1 MEVEITTVKENP
13 LMDRR
18 EVEAT
23 VNHEKEATPSTADV
37 QSRLAADRGLNK
49 DNVDVKHVYTGYG
62 LQTSKAII
70 QITEEFEYDEE
81 LEEDTIELEETE
93 AEDSK
98 DSKDSEA
105 SAEYD
110 EMVSG
115 TITEAKEAL
124 NEMEDPDFEAALEA
138 EKDNKNRTTLVDWLE
153 DQL

>member
-23 VNHEKEATPSTADV
+23 VNHENEATPSTAEV

-62 LQTSKAII
+62 RQTSKAII

-93 AEDSK
+93 VEDSK
-98 DSKDSEA
+98 NSEA

-138 EKDNKNRTTLVDWLE
+138 EKDNKNRTTLVDWFE
-153 DQL
+153 DQF

>member
-23 VNHEKEATPSTADV
+23 VNHENEATPSTAEV

-62 LQTSKAII
+62 RQTSKAII

-93 AEDSK
+93 VEDSK
-98 DSKDSEA
+98 NSEA

-138 EKDNKNRTTLVDWLE
+138 EKDNKNRTTLIDWLE
-153 DQL
+153 DQF

>member
-23 VNHEKEATPSTADV
+23 VNHENEATPSTEDV

-62 LQTSKAII
+62 RQTSKAII

-81 LEEDTIELEETE
+81 LEEDTIELEEEDVEETSDDS
-93 AEDSK
+93 EDST
-98 DSKDSEA
+98 
-105 SAEYD
+105 EYD
-110 EMVSG
+110 DMVSG

-124 NEMEDPDFEAALEA
+124 GEMEDPDFEEALEA
-138 EKDNKNRTTLVDWLE
+138 EQENKNRTTLVDWLE

>member
-23 VNHEKEATPSTADV
+23 VNHENEATQSTAEV

-62 LQTSKAII
+62 RQTSKAII

-93 AEDSK
+93 VEDSK
-98 DSKDSEA
+98 NSEA

-138 EKDNKNRTTLVDWLE
+138 EKDNKNRTTLVDWFE
-153 DQL
+153 DQF

>member
-23 VNHEKEATPSTADV
+23 VNHENEATPSKEDV
-37 QSRLAADRGLNK
+37 LSRLAADRGLNK

-62 LQTSKAII
+62 RQKSKAII
-70 QITEEFEYDEE
+70 QINEEFEYDED
-81 LEEDTIELEETE
+81 LEEDTIEQETE
-93 AEDSK
+93 TEEES
-98 DSKDSEA
+98 SS

-110 EMVSG
+110 DVVSG

-124 NEMEDPDFEAALEA
+124 SDMEEPEYQAAKEA
-138 EKDNKNRTTLVDWLE
+138 EEANKNRTTLIDWLE
-153 DQL
+153 DQI

>member
-23 VNHEKEATPSTADV
+23 VNHENEATPSTEDV

-62 LQTSKAII
+62 RQTSKAII

-81 LEEDTIELEETE
+81 LEEDTIELDEPEDVEETS
-93 AEDSK
+93 EDSE
-98 DSKDSEA
+98 D
-105 SAEYD
+105 SAEYE

-124 NEMEDPDFEAALEA
+124 RDIEEPDFEAALEA
-138 EKDNKNRTTLVDWLE
+138 EQGNKNRTTLVEWLE

>member
-23 VNHEKEATPSTADV
+23 VNHENEATPSKEDV
-37 QSRLAADRGLNK
+37 LSRLAADRGLNK

-62 LQTSKAII
+62 RQKSKAII
-70 QITEEFEYDEE
+70 QINEEFEYDED
-81 LEEDTIELEETE
+81 LEEDTIEQETE
-93 AEDSK
+93 TEEES
-98 DSKDSEA
+98 SS

-110 EMVSG
+110 DVVSG

-124 NEMEDPDFEAALEA
+124 SDMEEPDYQAAKEA
-138 EKDNKNRTTLVDWLE
+138 EEANKNRTTLIDWLE
-153 DQL
+153 DQI